1 MLCDITYRW
10 DLQKTDSEK
19 QSIRVGC
26 YQDLGAAVGGG
37 GLELGKMG
45 VLVIAKK
52 VNPKRSHQK
61 KR

>member
-26 YQDLGAAVGGG
+26 YQDLGAAVGGEWFGIGENG
-37 GLELGKMG
+37 GSGHCKESK
-45 VLVIAKK
+45 
-52 VNPKRSHQK
+52 S
-61 KR
+61 